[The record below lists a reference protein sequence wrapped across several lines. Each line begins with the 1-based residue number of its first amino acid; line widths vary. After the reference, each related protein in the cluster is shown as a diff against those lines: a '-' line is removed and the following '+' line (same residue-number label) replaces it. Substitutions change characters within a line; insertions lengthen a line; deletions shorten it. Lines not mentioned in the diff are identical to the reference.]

1 MKLERTSKEI
11 YLSQSKT
18 IEKILKKFEFFDCA
32 PFATPY
38 DPNIHLVKNNG
49 EPVSQ
54 LKYSQ
59 LIGSLLYIANKSRPD
74 ISYAISRLSRYTHN
88 PSEIHWI
95 ALKRVFR
102 YLRGTLDYALFYKG
116 FPLL

>member
-1 MKLERTSKEI
+1 MVIMSYCVYVDDILIFGTNIEIVTEVKKYLSKKFDMKDLGEANIILGMELERTSKGI

-18 IEKILKKFEFFDCA
+18 IEKILEKFEFFDCA

-59 LIGSLLYIANKSRPD
+59 LIGSLL
-74 ISYAISRLSRYTHN
+74 
-88 PSEIHWI
+88 
-95 ALKRVFR
+95 
-102 YLRGTLDYALFYKG
+102 
-116 FPLL
+116 